1 MQINALDKSNHVGI
15 VTPPVV
21 PTAPI
26 GPARLSRILMAFVI
40 SLLAGIGLAV
50 LINLLDNK
58 LKSPEDVTEHL
69 SLPTLALIPPTNGNG
84 NGFLKTRF
92 FLRGR
97 DYDGPY
103 TTLESASDL
112 RSPTAEAFRHLR
124 SSLLFT
130 PGQSPRTILVTSG
143 SPLDGKTTTAINT
156 AIAFA
161 QSGSQVLLLDCDLRR
176 PRVHRHFDLE
186 NSEGLTSFLSGRQDI
201 NSLITSY
208 EAYPKLKIITAGPR
222 PANPADFLGS
232 AEMRLLFDDL
242 SERFDFIIVDSPPAS
257 SFADAGIISTLVDGV
272 VLVAHSERS
281 SRGVVRRAKE
291 RLEAVGAS
299 VYGAVLNHADLGV
312 DYYYDHYGSYD

>member
-1 MQINALDKSNHVGI
+1 
-15 VTPPVV
+15 
-21 PTAPI
+21 
-26 GPARLSRILMAFVI
+26 
-40 SLLAGIGLAV
+40 
-50 LINLLDNK
+50 
-58 LKSPEDVTEHL
+58 
-69 SLPTLALIPPTNGNG
+69 LIPPANIHG

-92 FLRGR
+92 AQWSPS
-97 DYDGPY
+97 YDGPY
-103 TTLESASDL
+103 TVLESASDL

-124 SSLLFT
+124 ASLLFT

-186 NSEGLTSFLSGRQDI
+186 NSEGLTTFLSGGQDI
-201 NSLITSY
+201 DSLMTSY
-208 EAYPKLKIITAGPR
+208 EPYPKLKIMTAGPR

-232 AEMRLLFDDL
+232 PEMRALFEGL
-242 SERFDFIIVDSPPAS
+242 SERFDHIIVDSPPAG
-257 SFADAGIISTLVDGV
+257 SFADASIISTLVDGV
-272 VLVAHSERS
+272 VIVAHTERS

-299 VYGAVLNHADLGV
+299 VYGVVLNHADLEV